1 MAHLFLFL
9 MGMAPPDVLE
19 GYLLISQVHS
29 SKKSSV
35 FAVSNLKS
43 VAFYINILNSAILH
57 LLLLL
62 AEWKPDSLKE
72 GRSW

>member
-1 MAHLFLFL
+1 MAQLFLFL

-29 SKKSSV
+29 SKKSCI

-43 VAFYINILNSAILH
+43 VAFLY
-57 LLLLL
+57 
-62 AEWKPDSLKE
+62 KYLKLCHFPSTAPPCRME
-72 GRSW
+72 T